1 MIAADGIKSLERKAL
16 AIAHMRYAGVVVCML
31 ACVGV
36 GMLVRGGPKAPSIP
50 PKEAKSLDSLFS
62 TYPVYTRTRQATIVA
77 ERAAVDTAERAA
89 KASASSYDSSTFYK
103 RLADSLTQQASNHLD
118 TAAVTWEGIAVV
130 RSAEAATARHA
141 ADSLRVA
148 LTDMRRAKDSADAR
162 ATGDSARVVS
172 LTDALNRTAADLR
185 AADPPCRVLKFVRCP
200 SRRSVAVV
208 GVALGVAAAIAI
220 PHALK

>member
-1 MIAADGIKSLERKAL
+1 MTAADGIKSLERKA
-16 AIAHMRYAGVVVCML
+16 ATVAHMRYAGVVVCML

-50 PKEAKSLDSLFS
+50 PKAAATRDSFTFTAPIFRAQVES
-62 TYPVYTRTRQATIVA
+62 TTHVET
-77 ERAAVDTAERAA
+77 AAVAHAA
-89 KASASSYDSSTFYK
+89 IAAAHAHAAYDSSTFYK
-103 RLADSLTQQASNHLD
+103 RLADSLTRVAGNTLD

-148 LTDMRRAKDSADAR
+148 LDSMTIARAAADAR
-162 ATGDSARVVS
+162 ATLDSSRLAA
-172 LTDALNRTAADLR
+172 LTTFNAQLLHDLAAS
-185 AADPPCRVLKFVRCP
+185 DPPCRVLKFVHCP

>member
-1 MIAADGIKSLERKAL
+1 VIAAERSAKFWLKQELKGHAQL
-16 AIAHMRYAGVVVCML
+16 VVIVLCAIGLVAAGWLMHPS
-31 ACVGV
+31 
-36 GMLVRGGPKAPSIP
+36 PKAPSIP
-50 PKEAKSLDSLFS
+50 PKEAKSIDSLFS
-62 TYPVYTRTRQATIVA
+62 TYPVYTRTRQATIVT

-141 ADSLRVA
+141 ADSLRVS

-185 AADPPCRVLKFVRCP
+185 AADPPCRVLKFVHCP